1 MAGELI
7 VLLGENIIGAVIQ
20 NKQGR
25 LKFTYDDKWRTADGA
40 YPLSLSM
47 PLAAAEHGHAVID
60 AFIWGLL
67 PDNEFVL
74 AQWARKYQVS
84 ARNAFALISNV
95 GEDCAGAVQFVRP
108 ERVDKVLGAGD
119 GDIEWIDEDE
129 IAKRLA
135 ALRADHSA
143 WRRPQDTGQFSLAGA
158 QPKTALLFEG
168 GRWGVPSGRLPTTHI
183 LKPPT
188 GEFDGHAENEHLC
201 LLLAKRLGVPAASSS
216 IMRFG
221 DEMAIVIERYDR
233 RKTNKG
239 IIRVHQEDVCQ
250 ALGLP
255 PTSKYQNEGG
265 PGVAD
270 IIALLRETSTAPSED
285 TDTMIKAIALNWLI
299 VGTDAHAKNYS
310 LLIGAGGRARLA
322 PLYDVASALPYEE
335 FDSQK
340 LKLAM
345 KIGGEYRVRDIGK
358 RQWAKFAGELK
369 MDAEA
374 LLSIVFALVAG
385 ALSAIDEIAAQVAG
399 EGLDHP
405 VLAKTTDAIRARAEQ
420 ILKAA

>member
-7 VLLGENIIGAVIQ
+7 VLLGGNVVGKVVQ

-25 LKFTYDDKWRTADGA
+25 LKFTYDDAWRKAEGA

-47 PLAAAEHGHAVID
+47 PLAASEHGHAVID

-74 AQWARKYQVS
+74 TQWAKKFQVS

-95 GEDCAGAVQFVRP
+95 GEDCAGAVQFALP
-108 ERVDKVLGAGD
+108 ERVDKVLGAGE
-119 GDIEWIDEDE
+119 GDVEWIDEGE

-158 QPKTALLFEG
+158 QPKSALLFDD
-168 GRWGVPSGRLPTTHI
+168 GRWGVPSGSMPTTHI

-188 GEFDGHAENEHLC
+188 GEFDGHAENEHFC
-201 LLLAKRLGVPAASSS
+201 LSLARRLGLPAASSA

-221 DEMAIVIERYDR
+221 DEIAIVVERYDR
-233 RKTNKG
+233 RRTNKG
-239 IIRVHQEDVCQ
+239 IVRIHQEDVCQ
-250 ALGLP
+250 ALGVP
-255 PTSKYQNEGG
+255 PTGKYQNEGG
-265 PGVAD
+265 PGVVD
-270 IIALLRETSTAPSED
+270 IVNLLRESSTSPNED
-285 TDTMIKAIALNWLI
+285 IETMIKSMALNWLI
-299 VGTDAHAKNYS
+299 AGADAHAKNYS

-322 PLYDVASALPYEE
+322 PLYDIASALPYQE
-335 FDSQK
+335 FDLQK

-345 KIGGEYRVRDIGK
+345 KIGGEYRIRDIGK
-358 RQWAKFAGELK
+358 RQWAKLATELK
-369 MDAEA
+369 MDAD
-374 LLSIVFALVAG
+374 ALVASVI
-385 ALSAIDEIAAQVAG
+385 ALVEDALPAADEIAAHAAS

-405 VLAKTTDAIRARAEQ
+405 VLGKIANAIRARRTF
-420 ILKAA
+420 IL